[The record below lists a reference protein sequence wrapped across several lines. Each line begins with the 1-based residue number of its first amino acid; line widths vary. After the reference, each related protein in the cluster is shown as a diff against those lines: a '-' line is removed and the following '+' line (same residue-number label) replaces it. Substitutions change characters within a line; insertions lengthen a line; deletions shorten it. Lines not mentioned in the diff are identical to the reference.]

1 MSADRASR
9 FALLALLLLFAGGA
23 VVAGLRLVDGG
34 PSLDGRGGQ
43 VGVLRVEGP
52 ILSGDDLL
60 EDLEWLRSRRS
71 VKGLVV
77 QIESPGGAV
86 GASQSLHAAL
96 ERFRE
101 GTDTDDTE
109 DRPVVAWIGD
119 MGASGGYYVAA
130 AADSIFALPG
140 SITGSI
146 GVIMQFPNA
155 GELLRKVGVELEV
168 VKSGEFKD
176 IGSPSRSL
184 SEEDREVLRTMV
196 DDVYTQFVDVVTE
209 SRALDRDSVVRLAD
223 GRVYS
228 GRQAVESGL
237 VDRTAT
243 MHEAVEA
250 AGRMA
255 GLGARPDTLHPP
267 VEKFTLFDLLTGVST
282 ERVGSW
288 LGWMPEWLPGP
299 GASAPRLLYQ
309 WRPAP

>member
-1 MSADRASR
+1 M
-9 FALLALLLLFAGGA
+9 
-23 VVAGLRLVDGG
+23 VAGLRLMGAS
-34 PSLDGRGGQ
+34 PTFEGRGGQ
-43 VGVLRVEGP
+43 VGVLRVDGP
-52 ILSGDDLL
+52 ILSGDDIL
-60 EDLEWLRSRRS
+60 EDLEWLRSRES

-101 GTDTDDTE
+101 DR
-109 DRPVVAWIGD
+109 DRPVVGWIGD
-119 MGASGGYYVAA
+119 LGASGGYYVAA

-140 SITGSI
+140 AITGSI

-176 IGSPSRSL
+176 IGSPTRPL

-196 DDVYTQFVDVVTE
+196 ADVYSQFVDVVTE
-209 SRALDRDSVVRLAD
+209 SRTLDRDSVVRLAD

-228 GRQAVESGL
+228 GRQAVEIGL

-243 MHEAVEA
+243 MHDAVGT

-255 GLGARPDTLHPP
+255 GLGARPDTIHPP
-267 VEKFTLFDLLTGVST
+267 VDKFTLFDLLTGVRSQ
-282 ERVGSW
+282 RLGNW
-288 LGWMPEWLPGP
+288 LGWMPEWLPGAGP
-299 GASAPRLLYQ
+299 SAPRLLYQ